1 MHPHPP
7 HCSRGSV
14 ILKEESKLFP
24 GLGSTNLKN
33 NARIHKSVNYI
44 LVKLLLWFILSGAM
58 EMCQGNRIGQIY
70 RDDPKSLQS
79 KRKIADIEGKFRE
92 PLSTCS
98 LQRIFSA
105 PIQRMNQSE
114 QDLDRQKRRAAR
126 GLWNKIRQS
135 IRICERMHNCR
146 GVKEN

>member
-14 ILKEESKLFP
+14 ILKDESKLFP

-33 NARIHKSVNYI
+33 NAIIHKSVTYI
-44 LVKLLLWFILSGAM
+44 LVKLLLWFILLGAM
-58 EMCQGNRIGQIY
+58 KMWQGKRIGQRY
-70 RDDPKSLQS
+70 RDDTKSLKS

-92 PLSTCS
+92 PLSACS
-98 LQRIFSA
+98 LQRIFST

-114 QDLDRQKRRAAR
+114 QDLGRREEQHEDY
-126 GLWNKIRQS
+126 GNKIRQS

-146 GVKEN
+146 GVKEI